1 MHRNI
6 LLIKTLSSAACLL
19 IVACQKKDTTRPG
32 KESTQPGETGMV
44 SCQAVPAD
52 SPFRDVL
59 AEVNAKAPQTYPAL
73 VTALPERK
81 DFEKT
86 DTATLLSMLESWNP
100 ALRQEASKAL
110 SARGGEVLGT
120 LKQGLQSDN
129 WMARAGSVSALADI
143 VKTSLVGLKGDA
155 LQAALDQHADVT
167 SQFAKLT
174 YDERLEVRIAALQG
188 LNATAPQTPE
198 AVKAVLHLCNDP
210 DDYLSQDAMI
220 TLKKRFRVDSLEQD
234 EVITAFKSALG
245 RELPN
250 GKGQIVHLIT
260 LMKPEAQRQFI
271 PDLLAFLD
279 WKIMRDTMFA
289 DSGQEAA
296 IKLLTQMKETRL
308 ITRLPGL
315 MNKIDRG
322 DGLFIPCLT
331 SARAFGKDAKV
342 ILPQLKDILADIEK
356 NGKKAEI
363 RPNRNPEAAIDELR
377 KTIEHLEG
385 L

>member
-1 MHRNI
+1 MYRKT
-6 LLIKTLSSAACLL
+6 LFVKTLSSAACLL
-19 IVACQKKDTTRPG
+19 IVACQKKDTTRAG
-32 KESTQPGETGMV
+32 KESTQPGENGVV
-44 SCQAVPAD
+44 SYQAVPAN
-52 SPFRDVL
+52 SPFRDAL
-59 AEVNAKAPQTYPAL
+59 AAVNAKAPQTYPAL

-86 DTATLLSMLESWNP
+86 DTSTLLSMLESWNP

-129 WMARAGSVSALADI
+129 WMVRAGSVSALADI
-143 VKTSLVGLKGDA
+143 VKTSLEGLKGDA
-155 LQAALDQHADVT
+155 LQAALDKHADVT
-167 SQFAKLT
+167 SQFAKLA

-188 LNATAPQTPE
+188 LNTTAPQTPE

-210 DDYLSQDAMI
+210 DDYLSQDAMV
-220 TLKKRFRVDSLEQD
+220 TLKKRFRVDSLEQN

-296 IKLLTQMKETRL
+296 IKLLTQMKETQL
-308 ITRLPGL
+308 IPRLPGL
-315 MNKIDRG
+315 MNKINRG

-331 SARAFGKDAKV
+331 AARAFGKDAKV

-356 NGKKAEI
+356 NGNKAKI
-363 RPNRNPEAAIDELR
+363 RPNKNPEAAIQELK
-377 KTIEHLEG
+377 KTIEHLES

>member
-1 MHRNI
+1 
-6 LLIKTLSSAACLL
+6 
-19 IVACQKKDTTRPG
+19 
-32 KESTQPGETGMV
+32 
-44 SCQAVPAD
+44 
-52 SPFRDVL
+52 
-59 AEVNAKAPQTYPAL
+59 
-73 VTALPERK
+73 
-81 DFEKT
+81 
-86 DTATLLSMLESWNP
+86 MLESWNP

-143 VKTSLVGLKGDA
+143 VKTSLVGPKGDA